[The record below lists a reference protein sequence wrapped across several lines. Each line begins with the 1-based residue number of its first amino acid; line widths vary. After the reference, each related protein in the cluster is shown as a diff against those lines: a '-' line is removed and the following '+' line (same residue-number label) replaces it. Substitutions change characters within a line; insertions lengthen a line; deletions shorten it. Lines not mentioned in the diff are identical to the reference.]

1 VMRKIFSL
9 ALALSFCLPVSAQ
22 KNSFDWEDGD
32 DTSKPQQVQTNQV
45 NQTDQNTQPAV
56 QAESAR
62 EQSLSGKVETQGS
75 ISAAAPKGK
84 APMLYGRIDQ
94 IASEANVSFPALKM
108 EVAKLDKSAESKPLQ
123 AQVSEARFSGHV
135 TSSFPM
141 DFSGNWGGSLK
152 VWRFS
157 TSGASMQEDSAET
170 TKLEKILQPG
180 REGTVNFS
188 FEHTGNGGISLE
200 PTVVKMM
207 IPASESYGM
216 SKLAGQMGLTSQM
229 MQMVSSAMS
238 STQIPVFLHFGEV
251 STSGNNEV
259 GVSGN
264 QIQQHVVKN
273 EIRQLAPNVIEQQI
287 ITRDA
292 SVMANGSRREGY
304 TESDIR
310 FTQQS
315 SGAMYVLAASVDYGS
330 RGEFL
335 RKLIMYGNVYRGH
348 VMDTSPSSYNLSSMM
363 SQAMGRNGGAGYGMS
378 PQGSSYNNMSQLGN
392 LMNQY
397 GVSSNSG
404 SFPQTGGANTSGMGN
419 MGSYLQGFS
428 QAINSLNAIPNQ
440 Y

>member
-1 VMRKIFSL
+1 MMQKFLCLIL
-9 ALALSFCLPVSAQ
+9 ALTFCLPVSAQ
-22 KNSFDWEDGD
+22 RNTFDWEDGD
-32 DTSKPQQVQTNQV
+32 DNPKPNSQTQTQRPAQVQGE
-45 NQTDQNTQPAV
+45 V
-56 QAESAR
+56 QERAESAQ
-62 EQSLSGKVETQGS
+62 EQTLSSKPAIQ
-75 ISAAAPKGK
+75 AAPKAK
-84 APMLYGRIDQ
+84 TPMLFGRIDQ
-94 IASEANVSFPALKM
+94 IAAEGNVSMPALKM
-108 EVAKLDKSAESKPLQ
+108 EVAKIDRSGESKPLQ
-123 AQVSEARFSGHV
+123 AQVSESRFSGHI
-135 TSSFPM
+135 TSTFPM

-157 TSGASMQEDSAET
+157 TSSASMQEDAAET
-170 TKLEKILQPG
+170 AKLEKILQPG

-188 FEHTGNGGISLE
+188 FQHAGNGSITLE

-216 SKLAGQMGLTSQM
+216 SKMAGQMGLTPQM

-238 STQIPVFLHFGEV
+238 STQIPVFLHFGDV

-264 QIQQHVVKN
+264 QITQQVAKN
-273 EIRQLAPNVIEQQI
+273 EIRQLSPNVMEQQI
-287 ITRDA
+287 ITRDT
-292 SVMANGSRREGY
+292 SVMAQGGRREGY

-315 SGAMYVLAASVDYGS
+315 SGSMYVLAASVDYGS

-348 VMDTSPSSYNLSSMM
+348 QMDTSPASYNLSSMM
-363 SQAMGRNGGAGYGMS
+363 SQAMGRNGASGYGMS
-378 PQGSSYNNMSQLGN
+378 PAGGSYNNMSQLGN

-397 GVSSNSG
+397 GVRSNS
-404 SFPQTGGANTSGMGN
+404 SSYPQAGGANN

-428 QAINSLNAIPNQ
+428 QAMNSLNAIPNQ

>member
-1 VMRKIFSL
+1 MMQKFFCLI
-9 ALALSFCLPVSAQ
+9 LALSFCLPATAQ
-22 KNSFDWEDGD
+22 RNSFDWEDSED
-32 DTSKPQQVQTNQV
+32 DSKTKTQTRPA
-45 NQTDQNTQPAV
+45 TQETQSSPV

-62 EQSLSGKVETQGS
+62 EKSLTGKVESQGTS
-75 ISAAAPKGK
+75 SAPSAVK
-84 APMLYGRIDQ
+84 AKTPMLFGRIDQ
-94 IASEANVSFPALKM
+94 IAAEANVSMPPLKM
-108 EVAKLDKSAESKPLQ
+108 EVAKLDKSAESKPLE
-123 AQVSEARFSGHV
+123 AQVSESRFSGHI

-141 DFSGNWGGSLK
+141 DFSGTWGGSIK

-157 TSGASMQEDSAET
+157 TSSASMQEDSAET
-170 TKLEKILQPG
+170 SKLEKILQPG
-180 REGTVNFS
+180 REGTVNFA
-188 FEHTGNGGISLE
+188 FNHTGNGGISLE

-216 SKLAGQMGLTSQM
+216 SKMAGQMGLTSQM

-251 STSGNNEV
+251 STAGNNEV

-264 QIQQHVVKN
+264 QIQQRVVKN
-273 EIRQLAPNVIEQQI
+273 EIRQLSPNVMEQQI
-287 ITRDA
+287 ITRDETVKA
-292 SVMANGSRREGY
+292 GGERREGY

-363 SQAMGRNGGAGYGMS
+363 SQAMGRNQGAGYGMS
-378 PQGSSYNNMSQLGN
+378 PSGGSYNNMSQLGN

-404 SFPQTGGANTSGMGN
+404 SYPQAGGANMGN
-419 MGSYLQGFS
+419 YLQGFS
-428 QAINSLNAIPNQ
+428 QAINSLNTMPNQ

>member
-1 VMRKIFSL
+1 MMPKIFSL
-9 ALALSFCLPVSAQ
+9 LLALSFCLPVSAQ
-22 KNSFDWEDGD
+22 RNTFDWEESD
-32 DTSKPQQVQTNQV
+32 DNNKTGQTQSTQSTQSVQSR
-45 NQTDQNTQPAV
+45 PAAA
-56 QAESAR
+56 AESAK
-62 EQSLSGKVETQGS
+62 EESLSGKVESQGS
-75 ISAAAPKGK
+75 AVAARAKT
-84 APMLYGRIDQ
+84 PMLFGRIDQ
-94 IASEANVSFPALKM
+94 IASEANVSFPPLKM
-108 EVAKLDKSAESKPLQ
+108 ETAKLDKSAESKPLQ
-123 AQVSEARFSGHV
+123 AQVSESRFSGHI

-141 DFSGNWGGSLK
+141 DFSGNWGGSIK

-157 TSGASMQEDSAET
+157 TSGASMQEDAAET
-170 TKLEKILQPG
+170 SKLEKILQPG
-180 REGTVNFS
+180 REGTVNFA
-188 FEHTGNGGISLE
+188 FEHSASGGITLE

-292 SVMANGSRREGY
+292 SEMANGARREGY

-378 PQGSSYNNMSQLGN
+378 PQGGSYNNMSQLGN

-404 SFPQTGGANTSGMGN
+404 SYPQTGGAN

-428 QAINSLNAIPNQ
+428 QAINSLNAMPNQ

>member
-1 VMRKIFSL
+1 MMQKFLCFIL
-9 ALALSFCLPVSAQ
+9 TLTFCLPASAQ
-22 KNSFDWEDGD
+22 RNTFDWEDGD
-32 DTSKPQQVQTNQV
+32 DSVKPKIQTER
-45 NQTDQNTQPAV
+45 PAEV
-56 QAESAR
+56 KGEVSERAESAH
-62 EQSLSGKVETQGS
+62 EQTLSGKTESQ
-75 ISAAAPKGK
+75 AAPKAK
-84 APMLYGRIDQ
+84 TPMLFGRIDQ
-94 IASEANVSFPALKM
+94 IAAEGNVSMPALKM
-108 EVAKLDKSAESKPLQ
+108 EVAKIDHSGESKPLQ
-123 AQVSEARFSGHV
+123 AQISESKFSGHI

-157 TSGASMQEDSAET
+157 TSPASMQEDAAET
-170 TKLEKILQPG
+170 SKLEKILQPG

-188 FEHTGNGGISLE
+188 FQHAGNGSITLE

-216 SKLAGQMGLTSQM
+216 SKMAGQMGLTPQM
-229 MQMVSSAMS
+229 MQMVSQAMS
-238 STQIPVFLHFGEV
+238 STQIPVFLHFGDV
-251 STSGNNEV
+251 TTAGNNEV

-264 QIQQHVVKN
+264 QITQQVAKN
-273 EIRQLAPNVIEQQI
+273 EIRQLSANVMEQQI
-287 ITRDA
+287 ITRDT
-292 SVMANGSRREGY
+292 SVMAQGGRREGF

-348 VMDTSPSSYNLSSMM
+348 QMDTSPASYNLSSMM
-363 SQAMGRNGGAGYGMS
+363 SQAMGKNGASGYGMS
-378 PQGSSYNNMSQLGN
+378 PQGGSYNNMSQLGN

-397 GVSSNSG
+397 GVRSNSV
-404 SFPQTGGANTSGMGN
+404 SYPQTSGANN

-428 QAINSLNAIPNQ
+428 QAINSLNAMPNQ